1 MTTLDNQTALVTGAN
16 RGLGQEFVRQLLERG
31 AAKVYATA
39 RDASKIDTGDPRVVA
54 LELDVTDADSV
65 RRAAAAASD
74 TTVLINNAGILTGGA
89 LLDDDQSELR
99 REFETNF
106 FGPLQVA
113 AALADR
119 IVENGG
125 GAILNVHSALSWI
138 SFGGT
143 YEPTKAALWS
153 ATNGLRLNL
162 APKGVHVVG
171 LHVGYVDTDLVADV
185 DAPKSS
191 PADVV
196 RAALDGI
203 EAGDFEVLA
212 DEVSRQVKAGLS
224 APIEAMYPQLAG
236 ATAS

>member
-1 MTTLDNQTALVTGAN
+1 MTTLDNQTAFVTGAN

-39 RDASKIDTGDPRVVA
+39 RDASKIDTSDPRVVA
-54 LELDVTDADSV
+54 LELDVTEADAV
-65 RRAAAAASD
+65 RRAADAASD
-74 TTVLINNAGILTGGA
+74 VTVLINNAGILTGGA
-89 LLDDDQSELR
+89 LLDEDQSELR

-106 FGPLQVA
+106 FAPLQVA

-153 ATNGLRLNL
+153 ATNGLRLRL
-162 APKGVHVVG
+162 APRGVQVVG
-171 LHVGYVDTDLVADV
+171 LHVGYVDTDMVADV
-185 DAPKSS
+185 EAPKSS
-191 PADVV
+191 PVDVV

-212 DEVSRQVKAGLS
+212 DDVSRQVKAGLS
-224 APIEAMYPQLAG
+224 APIEALYPQLTVAV
-236 ATAS
+236 